1 MRQSS
6 GTGRR
11 QMIGAR
17 RSPSPR
23 PPSTTSP
30 PREKS
35 PMPIPERA
43 PRPRRN
49 ASPATSCGRLWRL
62 RKPAATAS
70 ASCVPEP
77 RPAWAGTTSET
88 LMRCPPRSDSNRSIF
103 CKCCETRSASG
114 PEASLLPALSIVRR
128 VPRPPIASPIPPKR
142 RPRPPLRSRKPRCNR
157 AGTVTVTAHGCETS
171 SSKSRLPKLCTRRV
185 FRTQRQV

>member
-11 QMIGAR
+11 QMIGA
-17 RSPSPR
+17 SVAPSPR

-114 PEASLLPALSIVRR
+114 PEASLCARSFDRQAGSQTADR
-128 VPRPPIASPIPPKR
+128 KSDTAKATAKASVEIKKAEMQPCR
-142 RPRPPLRSRKPRCNR
+142 NC
-157 AGTVTVTAHGCETS
+157 HGNGA
-171 SSKSRLPKLCTRRV
+171 RL
-185 FRTQRQV
+185 